1 MLLAAYLALAPVC
14 NPLTNHP
21 NVATGRSDPLD
32 AAPGELLVKYRQPM
46 FPLGRRV
53 VNGVVG
59 ATEVGEI
66 GELGVSRVAVE
77 PGLSLEEAASRY
89 DSVPQVEYAEPNV
102 IFRTQTIPNDPFY
115 VGRQQW
121 YYDLVNAPK
130 AWDVETGKPGIIIA
144 VLDTGVD
151 VTHPDLKDNVWTNT
165 GEIAGNGID
174 DDGNG
179 CVDDTH
185 GCNFADSSI
194 ACAGAHAAPNSEI
207 ADDNGHGTFVAGVAA
222 AKGNNAIG
230 VTGMAPNA
238 TIMPVK
244 VLDCEG
250 AGTALA
256 ATQGIL
262 YAAKNGARVINM
274 SFGADEDSLTL
285 RAAIAEAHD
294 RYGVV
299 IVAATGNSG
308 GAVVTFPARD
318 ESVIA
323 VSATDHRSP
332 DTKAPFS
339 NWGPEVTVT
348 APGVDIASTL
358 PTKFCGP
365 GWSCVSGQPYALGSG
380 TSFSAPLVAGAVAL
394 ILSKGPPMSPDAVK
408 SRLMTTADDL
418 PDGAYAHWDGAG
430 RIQTDLALEGKS
442 YQVGVSGVVR
452 N

>member
-1 MLLAAYLALAPVC
+1 M
-14 NPLTNHP
+14 
-21 NVATGRSDPLD
+21 
-32 AAPGELLVKYRQPM
+32 
-46 FPLGRRV
+46 
-53 VNGVVG
+53 
-59 ATEVGEI
+59 
-66 GELGVSRVAVE
+66 
-77 PGLSLEEAASRY
+77 
-89 DSVPQVEYAEPNV
+89 
-102 IFRTQTIPNDPFY
+102 IPNDPFY

-130 AWDVETGKPGIIIA
+130 AWDVETGKPGVIIA
-144 VLDTGVD
+144 VLDTGLD

-262 YAAKNGARVINM
+262 YAAKNGAKVINM

-442 YQVGVSGVVR
+442 YQVGVSGIVR

>member
-1 MLLAAYLALAPVC
+1 MKGYRRTALLIALPAMLLAAYLALAPVC
-14 NPLTNHP
+14 NPLANHP
-21 NVATGRSDPLD
+21 NVATGRSNPLD

-77 PGLSLEEAASRY
+77 PGLSLEEAARRY

-102 IFRTQTIPNDPFY
+102 IFRTQMIPNDPFY

-130 AWDVETGKPGIIIA
+130 AWDVETGKPGVIIA
-144 VLDTGVD
+144 VLDTGLD

-262 YAAKNGARVINM
+262 YAAKNGAKVINM

-380 TSFSAPLVAGAVAL
+380 TSFSAPSLRGQW
-394 ILSKGPPMSPDAVK
+394 
-408 SRLMTTADDL
+408 
-418 PDGAYAHWDGAG
+418 H
-430 RIQTDLALEGKS
+430 
-442 YQVGVSGVVR
+442 
-452 N
+452 